1 MQVPRA
7 QAVQASAPHGLKAE
21 HSLCLCPNLFTPE
34 NFQDPGCFVGR
45 CLVSRRVLRG
55 RGTQT
60 EPTHR
65 VAAQSAFLQGR
76 IALRLLSGPRCS
88 LPEEVA
94 IPACFLPGSLRLSK
108 TVVLLGLWNIE
119 NGDEKMRQPVLAL
132 PGGSVCPQGPQQGSP
147 SPRPLVGT

>member
-7 QAVQASAPHGLKAE
+7 QEVQASASRGLKAE
-21 HSLCLCPNLFTPE
+21 HSLSICPNLVHLE
-34 NFQDPGCFVGR
+34 NFQDPRCWVGR

-76 IALRLLSGPRCS
+76 VALGLLSDPGCS

-94 IPACFLPGSLRLSK
+94 IPAGFLPGSLRLSE
-108 TVVLLGLWNIE
+108 TGFA
-119 NGDEKMRQPVLAL
+119 GAL
-132 PGGSVCPQGPQQGSP
+132 EH
-147 SPRPLVGT
+147 REWR